1 MNCFELLAQTAR
13 LFPAATGVYLGRAP
27 VATWSQLH
35 HRALSLSASLRA
47 RHPAGARIVIASEN
61 RPEILEVMFGTWAAG
76 QALVPVN
83 YKLHP
88 REMADII
95 ADAGTSLVIASPAL
109 APGLAAAIAAHA
121 GNADNARNADNAG
134 PPPAGDE
141 PGATASAPPPAVV
154 AIGSAGYGELFVAEP
169 AAPADVQPDDLA
181 WLFYTSGTTGK
192 SKGAMLSH
200 RNIMAVTVG
209 HLADVEQFDERAC
222 QIHAAPMSHG
232 SGLYIAA
239 YVSRGAAQVI
249 PASAGFDPD
258 EVLELCD
265 AHDGC
270 GMFLAP
276 TMVQRLRLA
285 AEAAG
290 RRPAGLRTIVYGGG
304 PMYVEELK
312 RSLAVFGQVFVQ
324 IYGQGESPMT
334 ITWLRREDHESGD
347 EALLGSVGRVRTG
360 MQVAV
365 VDEAG
370 KPLPVGGIGEVVC
383 RGDAVMRGYWNNPK
397 ATREALRNSWL
408 YTGDLGSLD
417 ARGHLTLRD
426 RSKDVVISGGSNI
439 YPREVEEVLLAHPG
453 VSEACVVGQQDPEW
467 GEVVVAFVVSP
478 SGVTAQELD
487 RHCLERIA
495 RFKRPKHY
503 RFVDALPKNS
513 YGKVLKRELR
523 QRP

>member
-1 MNCFELLAQTAR
+1 MNIFQLLAHTAR
-13 LFPAATGVYLGRAP
+13 RFPDATGVYAGREP

-35 HRALSLSASLRA
+35 DRALRLAATLRA
-47 RHPAGARIVIASEN
+47 NHPGGARIVIASEN
-61 RPEILEVMFGTWAAG
+61 RAEILEVMFGTWAAG

-88 REMADII
+88 REMADIV
-95 ADAGTSLVIASPAL
+95 ADAGASLVIASPSL
-109 APGLAAAIAAHA
+109 AAGLAGAIGAGAA
-121 GNADNARNADNAG
+121 
-134 PPPAGDE
+134 
-141 PGATASAPPPAVV
+141 GATPAAGGDVAMARCPVVV
-154 AIGSAGYGELFVAEP
+154 ALGTPAYEALFTAEP
-169 AAPADVQPDDLA
+169 AAPADVAPDDLA

-200 RNIMAVTVG
+200 RNLMTVTVG
-209 HLADVEQFDERAC
+209 HLADVEQFDERAN

-232 SGLYIAA
+232 SGLYIPA

-249 PASAGFDPD
+249 PASAGFDPA
-258 EVLELCD
+258 EVLALCD
-265 AHDGC
+265 THRAC

-276 TMVQRLRLA
+276 TMVQRLRVA

-290 RRPAGLRTIVYGGG
+290 RVPAGLRSIVYGGG

-334 ITWLRREDHESGD
+334 ITWLRREDHASGD

-360 MQVAV
+360 TQVAV
-365 VDEAG
+365 VDDAG
-370 KPLPVGGIGEVVC
+370 RPLPAGEIGEVVC
-383 RGDAVMRGYWNNPK
+383 RGDAVMRGYWNNPP
-397 ATREALRNSWL
+397 ATRDALRGGWL

-417 ARGHLTLRD
+417 ARGYLTLRD

-439 YPREVEEVLLAHPG
+439 YPREVEEALLAHPA
-453 VSEACVVGQQDPEW
+453 VSEVCVVGQQDREW
-467 GEVVVAFVVSP
+467 GEVVVAFVVAP
-478 SGVTAQELD
+478 SGVTVEELD

-503 RFVDALPKNS
+503 RFVDSLPKNS

-523 QRP
+523 QQP